1 MKDPLIHASP
11 LLAHGEHFT
20 EVNGITL
27 HYYVSGSG
35 PVMLIP
41 SSGWGP
47 SIQAVMPLPVLERHC
62 TTVYFDTRHSGKS
75 TGPDD
80 AQQYKL
86 ENFVADIDAF
96 REHLGQDKIFVAGHS
111 AGGYQV
117 LAYGIAHSE
126 HLLGIVAIDAP
137 AAADGARSA
146 EMMRR
151 IGKKK
156 TEPFYLA
163 NPGYYDNAVAL
174 LASQDRAALTI
185 KQVLD
190 ATGGFYF
197 YRPELAEA
205 VFAQMETNDQVLKY
219 TMQAGFQSQNLLAE
233 LPRISVPTL
242 VISGE
247 DDFTCDPITQAQRI
261 HEALPSSTL
270 AIIPESGHLPW
281 IEQPA
286 AFDAACEQ
294 WFEKNFAS

>member
-1 MKDPLIHASP
+1 MQNLPNNSSP
-11 LLAHGEHFT
+11 LLTHGEHFT

-41 SSGWGP
+41 SAGWGP
-47 SIQAVMPLPVLERHC
+47 SVNAVMPLPVLERHC

-96 REHLGQDKIFVAGHS
+96 RVHLGQDKTFVAGHS
-111 AGGYQV
+111 SGGYQA

-126 HLLGIVAIDAP
+126 HLLGIITIDGRAVP
-137 AAADGARSA
+137 DGPG
-146 EMMRR
+146 ELMQR
-151 IGKKK
+151 IAKKK

-163 NPGYYDNAVAL
+163 NPGYYDNAIAIL
-174 LASQDRAALTI
+174 SSPDRASFTI

-197 YRPELAEA
+197 YRPELAA
-205 VFAQMETNDQVLKY
+205 DVFAKMEVNDQVLKY
-219 TMQAGFQSQNLLAE
+219 TMQAGYQSHNLLPD

-247 DDFTCDPITQAQRI
+247 NDCMCDPTTQAQRI
-261 HEALPSSTL
+261 HEAVPSSTL

-281 IEQPA
+281 VEQPA

-294 WFEKNFAS
+294 WFKKNFA